1 MQGLASRPKVHLIAA
16 MAHNR
21 VIGAGGDL
29 PWRLPSD
36 LKRFKRLTL
45 GAPIIMGRKTYTSI
59 GRPLP
64 RRRNLVLSRSG
75 FTAEGVEVFTDL
87 DAAVAACDAAEVVW
101 IIGGASVYAAAL
113 PIADELHLS
122 LVDAEVEGDTWFPA
136 VQDDDW
142 VVVERERVPADER
155 HAYAHRYERRV
166 RRRVTPAEPTDADP
180 ESTGDRSRR

>member
-1 MQGLASRPKVHLIAA
+1 MSRPKIQLIAA
-16 MAHNR
+16 LGKNR
-21 VIGAGGDL
+21 VIGRDGDL

-45 GAPIIMGRKTYTSI
+45 GAPIIMGRKTYASI

-75 FTAEGVEVFTDL
+75 FVADGVETFDGL
-87 DAAVAACDAAEVVW
+87 PAAIEACLSEPVVW

-122 LVDAEVEGDTWFPA
+122 RVDAEVDGDTWFPPFDA
-136 VQDDDW
+136 ADW
-142 VVVERERVPADER
+142 TLVESEDVPADTR
-155 HAYAHRYERRV
+155 HAFAHRYERLTARAS
-166 RRRVTPAEPTDADP
+166 PALSLP
-180 ESTGDRSRR
+180 